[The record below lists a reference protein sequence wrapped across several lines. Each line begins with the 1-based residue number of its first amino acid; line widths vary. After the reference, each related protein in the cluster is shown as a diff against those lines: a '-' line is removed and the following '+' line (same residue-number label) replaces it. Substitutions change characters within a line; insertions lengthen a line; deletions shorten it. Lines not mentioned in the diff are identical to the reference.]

1 MKSLLFLMLTLTLG
15 ANLAWA
21 GDPAI
26 SLKKALEV
34 AQAAAPGKVLSNELT
49 DKDGAPAYRV
59 KILTDKSVIK
69 TLFIDAT
76 KGELIK

>member
-1 MKSLLFLMLTLTLG
+1 MLTLG

-34 AQAAAPGKVLSNELT
+34 AQSSTPGKVLSNELT
-49 DKDGAPAYRV
+49 DKDGTQVYRV
-59 KILTDKSVIK
+59 KILTQQSVIK

>member
-1 MKSLLFLMLTLTLG
+1 MKPHIFLLLILTLV
-15 ANLAWA
+15 ANITWA

-34 AQAAAPGKVLSNELT
+34 AQSTTPGKVLSNELT
-49 DKDGAPAYRV
+49 DKDGLQAYRV

>member
-1 MKSLLFLMLTLTLG
+1 MKSLSFLLLILTLG
-15 ANLAWA
+15 VNSVWA

-34 AQAAAPGKVLSNELT
+34 AQSATPGKVLSNELT
-49 DKDGAPAYRV
+49 DKGGVQAYRV
-59 KILTDKSVIK
+59 KILTKQSVVK
-69 TLFIDAT
+69 TLFIDAS

>member
-1 MKSLLFLMLTLTLG
+1 MKPHLFLMLILTFG
-15 ANLAWA
+15 ANLVWA

-34 AQAAAPGKVLSNELT
+34 AQNATPGKVLSNELT
-49 DKDGAPAYRV
+49 DKGGVQAYRV
-59 KILTDKSVIK
+59 KILTKQSVIK
-69 TLFIDAT
+69 TVFIDAS

>member
-1 MKSLLFLMLTLTLG
+1 MKSLSFLLLILTLG
-15 ANLAWA
+15 VNSAWA

-34 AQAAAPGKVLSNELT
+34 AQDNTPGKVLSNELT
-49 DKDGAPAYRV
+49 DKDGVQAYRV
-59 KILTDKSVIK
+59 KILSQQSVIK

>member
-1 MKSLLFLMLTLTLG
+1 MKPLYFLLLVCTLVG
-15 ANLAWA
+15 NSAWA
-21 GDPAI
+21 ADPAI

-34 AQAAAPGKVLSNELT
+34 AQASTPGKVLSNELT
-49 DKDGAPAYRV
+49 DKDGTPAYRV
-59 KILTDKSVIK
+59 KILTQQSVIK